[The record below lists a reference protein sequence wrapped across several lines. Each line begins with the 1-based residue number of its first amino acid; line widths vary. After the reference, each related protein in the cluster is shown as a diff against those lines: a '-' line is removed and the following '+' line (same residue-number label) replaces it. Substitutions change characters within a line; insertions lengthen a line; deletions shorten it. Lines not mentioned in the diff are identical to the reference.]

1 MWFVPLIFLTK
12 SGRRSI
18 GIKRP
23 SNFGT
28 ILLSFVLGVLSC
40 VIIFSIFYFLFDSTV
55 ENAFVYIG
63 GNNAGTSIPMSER
76 QLYFWIAVIP
86 SMIFSPIGEELLY
99 RGVVHGSF
107 VSKFGENR
115 ASIFDS
121 LAFAL
126 THVAHFGIIYAS
138 GIWLFLPIPATLWVV
153 AMFAVSQLFFRCKQ
167 LCDSIWGAVVAHSGF
182 NFAMMYLIFFQL

>member
-1 MWFVPLIFLTK
+1 MCD
-12 SGRRSI
+12 
-18 GIKRP
+18 
-23 SNFGT
+23 N
-28 ILLSFVLGVLSC
+28 ILN
-40 VIIFSIFYFLFDSTV
+40 FLFDSTV

-126 THVAHFGIIYAS
+126 THSSFWYYICLWNMA
-138 GIWLFLPIPATLWVV
+138 LFT
-153 AMFAVSQLFFRCKQ
+153 
-167 LCDSIWGAVVAHSGF
+167 DSSNVMGCSNVRSKST
-182 NFAMMYLIFFQL
+182 IFPL